1 MHLKMRNSE
10 ERKKMEILV
19 NLISD
24 PLKRGGRLPKMT
36 NCPFCN
42 TQPLKILLE
51 NAKAIAF
58 SDKYPVQRGHL
69 LIVPKRH
76 VATYFDATDEE
87 IMAIHELMKKGKELL
102 DREYSPDGYN
112 IGVNVGEYGGQTVM
126 HLHVHLI
133 PRYKGDMDDPRGGIR
148 KAIPNLVPYP

>member
-1 MHLKMRNSE
+1 
-10 ERKKMEILV
+10 
-19 NLISD
+19 
-24 PLKRGGRLPKMT
+24 MT

>member
-1 MHLKMRNSE
+1 MT
-10 ERKKMEILV
+10 V
-19 NLISD
+19 QISTENKD
-24 PLKRGGRLPKMT
+24 FP
-36 NCPFCN
+36 CPFCD
-42 TQPLKILLE
+42 TQSLKIILE
-51 NAKAIAF
+51 NDKAIALY
-58 SDKYPVQRGHL
+58 DKYPVQRGHL

-76 VATYFDATDEE
+76 VTTYFDATDEE
-87 IMAIHELMKKGKELL
+87 IMAIHELIKKGKELL

-133 PRYKGDMDDPRGGIR
+133 PRYKGDIDDPRGGIR

>member
-1 MHLKMRNSE
+1 
-10 ERKKMEILV
+10 
-19 NLISD
+19 
-24 PLKRGGRLPKMT
+24 MT
-36 NCPFCN
+36 DCPFCD
-42 TQPLKILLE
+42 TLSLKIILE
-51 NAKAIAF
+51 NDQAIAF
-58 SDKYPVQRGHL
+58 YDKYPVQRGHL

-76 VATYFDATDEE
+76 VATYFDATNEE
-87 IMAIHELMKKGKELL
+87 IMAIHELIKKGKELL

-133 PRYKGDMDDPRGGIR
+133 PRYKGDIDDPRGGIR